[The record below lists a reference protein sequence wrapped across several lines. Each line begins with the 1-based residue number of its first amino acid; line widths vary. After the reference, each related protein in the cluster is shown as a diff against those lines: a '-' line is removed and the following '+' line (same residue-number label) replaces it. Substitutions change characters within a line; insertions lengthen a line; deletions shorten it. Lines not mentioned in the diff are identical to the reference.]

1 MPIASGRIR
10 DRTARRDS
18 QAGVLE
24 PQFDRPTGMSVANGR
39 DFPAIIGVEQTF
51 RLDDP
56 LPRDIDEVEHIG
68 MVDRIVQLDRFV
80 CELRW

>member
-1 MPIASGRIR
+1 
-10 DRTARRDS
+10 
-18 QAGVLE
+18 
-24 PQFDRPTGMSVANGR
+24 MSVANGR